1 MINLIPKANTYHP
14 KRKMIQRHFYWHGE
28 RWVLVVKRHC
38 TRRQKVLH
46 ASSKGCEHLIKV
58 AHVMQAS
65 TIFFLFSQ
73 RLNCLSTNVI
83 IAKKNHW
90 KSTKK
95 KPLKP
100 ILFFGFKGHF
110 DHSIL
115 CFILFYFIFIYS
127 NIKLPFIFSYNWEE
141 IIVKRWKIPLRVV
154 LLFFC
159 FQRHFSICICLK
171 KLNKKIFK
179 HSDNILMINES
190 FKKI

>member
-14 KRKMIQRHFYWHGE
+14 KKKMIQRHFYWHGE
-28 RWVLVVKRHC
+28 RWVLVVKRRC
-38 TRRQKVLH
+38 TRRQKVV
-46 ASSKGCEHLIKV
+46 STSYKV
-58 AHVMQAS
+58 ARVMQAS
-65 TIFFLFSQ
+65 TTFFLFSQ

-95 KPLKP
+95 KTLEANFIFLDSKGILIIPFCV
-100 ILFFGFKGHF
+100 LFF
-110 DHSIL
+110 L
-115 CFILFYFIFIYS
+115 FIQISNCPLSFLITEKKSLWKDGKSHWGWFYF
-127 NIKLPFIFSYNWEE
+127 
-141 IIVKRWKIPLRVV
+141 
-154 LLFFC
+154 FFC
-159 FQRHFSICICLK
+159 FQRHFSIFICLK

>member
-28 RWVLVVKRHC
+28 RWVLVVKRRC
-38 TRRQKVLH
+38 TRRQKVV
-46 ASSKGCEHLIKV
+46 STSYKV
-58 AHVMQAS
+58 ARVMQAS
-65 TIFFLFSQ
+65 TTFFLFSQ
-73 RLNCLSTNVI
+73 RLHCLSTNVI

-154 LLFFC
+154 LLFFLLPKT
-159 FQRHFSICICLK
+159 F
-171 KLNKKIFK
+171 
-179 HSDNILMINES
+179 
-190 FKKI
+190 

>member
-1 MINLIPKANTYHP
+1 VINLIPKANTYHP

-28 RWVLVVKRHC
+28 RWVLVVKRRC
-38 TRRQKVLH
+38 TRRQKVV
-46 ASSKGCEHLIKV
+46 STSYKV
-58 AHVMQAS
+58 ARVMQAS
-65 TIFFLFSQ
+65 TTFFLFSQ

-100 ILFFGFKGHF
+100 ILFFWIQRAFWSF
-110 DHSIL
+110 HSV
-115 CFILFYFIFIYS
+115 FYFFLFSIFIQIS
-127 NIKLPFIFSYNWEE
+127 NCPLSFLITEKKSL
-141 IIVKRWKIPLRVV
+141 WKDGKSHWGWFYF
-154 LLFFC
+154 FFC
-159 FQRHFSICICLK
+159 FQRHFSIFICLK